1 LDRLLPCD
9 GRHLSP
15 RLSLL
20 AARDHPPR
28 LGDPFSGDTVST
40 PAPDPAVPVDGPPE
54 QRRGISA
61 DWAAVIVAAVLVL
74 LAVLHLLPSIPFLVK

>member
-1 LDRLLPCD
+1 
-9 GRHLSP
+9 
-15 RLSLL
+15 
-20 AARDHPPR
+20 
-28 LGDPFSGDTVST
+28 
-40 PAPDPAVPVDGPPE
+40 VDGPPE

>member
-1 LDRLLPCD
+1 M
-9 GRHLSP
+9 
-15 RLSLL
+15 
-20 AARDHPPR
+20 
-28 LGDPFSGDTVST
+28 ST
-40 PAPDPAVPVDGPPE
+40 PAPDRAVPVDGPPE

>member
-1 LDRLLPCD
+1 M
-9 GRHLSP
+9 
-15 RLSLL
+15 
-20 AARDHPPR
+20 
-28 LGDPFSGDTVST
+28 ST